1 MTGQAPSDPAA
12 PADASSVKQSG
23 LSGNLQGALWMLV
36 SGAGYTLHIALAKE
50 ITADLHPIFLAF
62 WRSLLAFL
70 IALPFVWIGR
80 VRIHTARFPSL
91 VVRSLIGS
99 AGFVFGLIAIWPVFG
114 LPLAEFNALS
124 FTRPL
129 FVTLLAVVLLHEKVG
144 IHRTG
149 ALAAGFAGV
158 LIMTLVPAL
167 MGSEGGAH
175 LNLGALFALLS
186 SLCFA
191 FTIVLVKSLS
201 GIHSPLALLV
211 WANLLSSIFILPAA
225 LAVWGSPDLHQWML
239 IFAMAFA
246 GFVAQFCF
254 IKGMSIGDASFL
266 SPLDYVRLPMAT
278 LADWVMIRVLP
289 GPFVWLGAGI
299 IITSTLYITWREHRL
314 NQKKPVLPPKP
325 V

>member
-1 MTGQAPSDPAA
+1 MNSKAPSG
-12 PADASSVKQSG
+12 SEGSVSRPG

-50 ITADLHPIFLAF
+50 ITADTHPIFLAF
-62 WRSLLAFL
+62 WRSFLAFA
-70 IALPFVWIGR
+70 IAMPFVWMGG
-80 VRIHTARFPSL
+80 VKIHTARFGAL
-91 VVRSLIGS
+91 LTRSLIGS
-99 AGFVFGLIAIWPVFG
+99 AGFVFGLIAIWPIFG

-129 FVTLLAVVLLHEKVG
+129 FVTLLAILLLHEKVG
-144 IHRTG
+144 IHRGG
-149 ALAAGFAGV
+149 AVVIGFAGV

-167 MGSEGGAH
+167 LGSDGGTH

-191 FTIVLVKSLS
+191 VTIVLVKSLT
-201 GIHSPLALLV
+201 GVHAPLALLV
-211 WANLLSSIFILPAA
+211 WANMLSSIIILPFA
-225 LAVWGSPDLHQWML
+225 LFFWSSPDLTGWAL

-254 IKGMSIGDASFL
+254 IKGMSVGDASFL

-278 LADWVMIRVLP
+278 LADWIMIRLLP

-314 NQKKPVLPPKP
+314 NQKKPVMPPKP